1 MALDE
6 ITRLYNEIVDSDFR
20 LMSSGQFHI
29 DDIYKKVKN
38 KYGQLCDDSYLCAD
52 NCGSGH
58 NQPEWKHAVR
68 RSLDR
73 LKKNSSRVIKGP
85 KNYWIFK

>member
-6 ITRLYNEIVDSDFR
+6 ISQLYNEIVDSDFR
-20 LMSSGQFHI
+20 LMPSGQFHI
-29 DDIYKKVKN
+29 NVIYTKVKG
-38 KYGQLCDDSYLCAD
+38 KYSHLCDESYLCAD

-68 RSLDR
+68 RSLER
-73 LKKNSSRVIKGP
+73 LKTISTRVTKGP
-85 KNYWIFK
+85 KYYWIFK